1 MNYKNK
7 IIYFSGV
14 LIAFFF
20 AYLSPSA
27 QSGIDEI
34 VLENQ
39 SQKGVEK
46 YKQENYKQ
54 ALYIFENLFR
64 IRYEYPSKDIVHL
77 MYGKTLYKL
86 GRYEQA
92 KKVQKDFLLM
102 YPDNTLTDYARHNLG
117 EIYYRLG
124 EFPKATREFLSVA
137 VNAKSAPLRS
147 KGLTLAGYILENKIT
162 LDDIRKQ
169 RNETLNII
177 EKAFL
182 TLKLSEN
189 LYLRG
194 AGGLAKKEAK
204 SFLAEFRNPPFKEEI
219 KRISKGK
226 FRETEGAVNIGV
238 LLPLTGEYAENGLNL
253 LRGIKTAFNE
263 QPEEVKKKVK
273 LTIIDNESDQV
284 KTVELMLKLSN
295 DPSILAVIGPM
306 MSDNATAASAIA
318 NSRNLPMI
326 SPTAT
331 KDGIAGLGFY
341 SFQSNSDLTVKGR
354 SLAKYAIDSLS
365 LRRIAILSPAN
376 DYGKQMTDSFAL
388 EIDALGGEIVAQSWY
403 YGEPKNLRLQFNEFR
418 RIGFRIHEELYPTE
432 EPPDSFDILTD
443 TTLTDSVKM
452 EMLTA
457 LSKPME
463 EIDSGKVV
471 LDVIDGFYLP
481 IEFGE
486 IKYIAPQF
494 AFWNFKTQILGG
506 QNWYDEEI
514 LMDKAIARYLDG
526 AIFSSDIYRGVD
538 NEALEELRKKYQK
551 TFGEDP
557 YRTDIFGYDCLNLVL
572 HLIKNNVRTR
582 ELFIRRLNRIND
594 FNGVAGL
601 IDFTGESQRV
611 NNYVH
616 ILKFVDKNIIK
627 IN

>member
-1 MNYKNK
+1 MNK

-14 LIAFFF
+14 LIAFSF
-20 AYLSPSA
+20 AYLSLSA

-39 SQKGVEK
+39 SQKGVEE

-102 YPDNTLTDYARHNLG
+102 YPDNSLTDYARHNLG

-147 KGLTLAGYILENKIT
+147 KGLTLAGYILENKVT

-204 SFLAEFRNPPFKEEI
+204 SFLSEFRNPPFKEEI

-418 RIGFRIHEELYPTE
+418 RIGFRIHEELYPRE

-443 TTLTDSVKM
+443 TTLTDSVKT

-538 NEALEELRKKYQK
+538 NEALEELRKKYQE

-572 HLIKNNVRTR
+572 HLIKDNVRTR
-582 ELFIRRLNRIND
+582 ELFIQRLNRIDD

-611 NNYVH
+611 NNSVH